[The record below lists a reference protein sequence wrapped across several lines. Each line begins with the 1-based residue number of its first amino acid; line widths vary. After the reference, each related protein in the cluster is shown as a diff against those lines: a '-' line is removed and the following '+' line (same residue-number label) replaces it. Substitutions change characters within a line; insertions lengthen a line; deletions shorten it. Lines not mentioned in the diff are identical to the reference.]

1 MSGLLR
7 GGCGVLALR
16 SVWHQ
21 LFGDEGEA
29 KLLSIVGQ
37 RCRGSCC
44 PQRSMERLR
53 ISSQQAEI
61 PHSMAQQ
68 LPLSWDAPRV
78 PSTGVAVP
86 GESAPSVSSPHPKS
100 QHQVSDMAKQRV
112 MSSKFSCKPWE

>member
-53 ISSQQAEI
+53 ISVSAGRDTPLHGPAAPPELGC
-61 PHSMAQQ
+61 SKSAQHRGGS
-68 LPLSWDAPRV
+68 LW
-78 PSTGVAVP
+78 
-86 GESAPSVSSPHPKS
+86 
-100 QHQVSDMAKQRV
+100 
-112 MSSKFSCKPWE
+112 